1 MPKTGKQPTTGERIK
16 QLRKSKRLSQEQL
29 ADLCGVGHKVVCKWE
44 NDYFLPYADNLCKLS
59 DIFGVSINYILK
71 GEKVNDCRAENQTAP
86 IVQTGMVEGRA
97 GDNARKA
104 E

>member
-1 MPKTGKQPTTGERIK
+1 MLTTGQRIR
-16 QLRKSKRLSQEQL
+16 QLRKDKGLTQEQL
-29 ADLCGVGHKVVCKWE
+29 AALCGVGHKVVCKWE
-44 NDYFLPYADNLCKLS
+44 NDFFLPYADNLCKLS
-59 DIFGVSINYILK
+59 DIFGVSINFILK